1 MPSGLASITQKR
13 PAKSPACSIT
23 AAWTQVGR
31 HLFSSRILPYFNA
44 CTTLPTPNILRY
56 VLHTSC
62 TIYCIGCRLSSS
74 LSGPGLYEK
83 PANLEQQGVSAATDN
98 PLKTFLTTP
107 KLSEEYA
114 Q

>member
-44 CTTLPTPNILRY
+44 CTTLPTPNTSQVCPTHIVHNL
-56 VLHTSC
+56 LHWMQTVKQLVWS
-62 TIYCIGCRLSSS
+62 R
-74 LSGPGLYEK
+74 P
-83 PANLEQQGVSAATDN
+83 V
-98 PLKTFLTTP
+98 
-107 KLSEEYA
+107 
-114 Q
+114 